1 MSILDDEL
9 REEERAGF
17 EPGDDFDESFLS
29 SESKEHP
36 VKAEEFSLSED
47 KPIDSPEPEK
57 ISSETPSNIET
68 GKPLEQPKNFSDYQR
83 TKKKDRKRFPLLWI
97 AVAVAALVT
106 LLIFGTVVY
115 ILYLKPVFERKHMQQ
130 VVKTEIKKKD
140 KTVYIEE
147 PKQTKDNQISGKVNE
162 KNEPN
167 TIAENKEPEIKTKT
181 DIQPKTAFVEPKK
194 QTTPEVKKT
203 RPQIAYNTNPAN
215 VIKPVAAN
223 TKQTPKSLIETKQNL
238 FTVQIYSSLSRD
250 DAEEWLNRLKR
261 KNVAGGFISSQKVRD
276 KIFYRVRFGPFD
288 SREEAEAEAS
298 KLGFAEIW
306 IDRIR

>member
-1 MSILDDEL
+1 MSLLDDEL
-9 REEERAGF
+9 REEERAGGF
-17 EPGDDFDESFLS
+17 EPGDDFDESFQ
-29 SESKEHP
+29 
-36 VKAEEFSLSED
+36 
-47 KPIDSPEPEK
+47 
-57 ISSETPSNIET
+57 SSETKSQPSKPEDYTLSEGKSIDKTGIESA
-68 GKPLEQPKNFSDYQR
+68 PAE
-83 TKKKDRKRFPLLWI
+83 TKGYNEIQSINEKKHRRFPLLWLGI
-97 AVAVAALVT
+97 SAAAIIF

-147 PKQTKDNQISGKVNE
+147 PKKTQDKQISGKVNE
-162 KNEPN
+162 QIEPN
-167 TIAENKEPEIKTKT
+167 TIAENSEPEINTKT
-181 DIQPKTAFVEPKK
+181 EIQPKNTIVELQK
-194 QTTPEVKKT
+194 QTTPEVKKN
-203 RPQIAYNTNPAN
+203 RPQIAYNIKPAN
-215 VIKPVAAN
+215 VVKPVTAN
-223 TKQTPKSLIETKQNL
+223 TKQTPKSLIDTKQNL

-250 DAEEWLNRLKR
+250 DAEEWLSRLRR
-261 KNVAGGFISSQKVRD
+261 KNVASGFITSQKVRD